1 MKNCLMLLVA
11 SLFTLTLS
19 AQTRF
24 EVYDLYI
31 NPQGGPLAAYQVKI
45 QADRK
50 QVKIISVEGGEHSA
64 FKEAPFFDPLAIQK
78 ETIKLAAFS
87 TATAN
92 DLPRGRT
99 RVATIHIQLNGTK
112 EPKFKLTLQAA
123 ATVAGRPIDAT
134 IRLVQ
139 RIQE

>member
-1 MKNCLMLLVA
+1 MLLAV

-31 NPQGGPLAAYQVKI
+31 TPQGGPLAAYQVKI
-45 QADRK
+45 QADSK

-78 ETIKLAAFS
+78 ETIKVAAFS
-87 TATAN
+87 TAAAK
-92 DLPRGRT
+92 DLPEDRT
-99 RVATIHIQLNGTK
+99 RVATIHIQLNGAK
-112 EPKFKLTLQAA
+112 EPKFKLDLQAV
-123 ATVAGRPIDAT
+123 ATVAGRPIGAT